1 MQQVQV
7 ALQNLRGC
15 AHDALH
21 PLILMDKD
29 VPVPPM
35 IKVIGD
41 AVEASSYPPRDYR
54 YELELLLLDIQI
66 PSLCLI
72 PLKNENRFFLRQS
85 VFLKL
90 HLQPYFNHETLLT
103 LSFES

>member
-35 IKVIGD
+35 MKVIGD
-41 AVEASSYPPRDYR
+41 AVEASGYPPRDYR
-54 YELELLLLDIQI
+54 SELQLLFKLNIPI

-72 PLKNENRFFLRQS
+72 PQKNENRFFLRQS
-85 VFLKL
+85 FFLKL
-90 HLQPYFNHETLLT
+90 HLQPYYTHENLRY
-103 LSFES
+103 